1 MKCPY
6 CGGEIPSSPCPEC
19 GVMVFE
25 GANYCMACGATLK
38 GALED
43 DPYNLIRFV
52 QAQEGDYER
61 ALSEVKNGRKL
72 SHWMWYIFPQ
82 FDGLGFSSIAKAYS
96 IKSVEEAEAY
106 LSHPILGS
114 RLKECT
120 EAALSVEGRSAYDIF
135 GSPDDM
141 KLKSCATLFA
151 FLLSEESVFER
162 LIDKY
167 FQGECDQNTLRLL

>member
-1 MKCPY
+1 MSK
-6 CGGEIPSSPCPEC
+6 SD
-19 GVMVFE
+19 VD
-25 GANYCMACGATLK
+25 
-38 GALED
+38 D

-52 QAQEGDYER
+52 QAQERDYER
-61 ALSEVKNGRKL
+61 AISEVKDGRKY

-82 FDGLGFSSIAKAYS
+82 FEGLGFSSITKLYS
-96 IKSVEEAEAY
+96 IKSIAEAEAY
-106 LSHPILGS
+106 LSHPVLGP

-120 EAALSVEGRSAYDIF
+120 EAAISVEGRSAYDIF
-135 GSPDDM
+135 GPPDDM

-151 FLLSEESVFER
+151 YVSSAESVFQC